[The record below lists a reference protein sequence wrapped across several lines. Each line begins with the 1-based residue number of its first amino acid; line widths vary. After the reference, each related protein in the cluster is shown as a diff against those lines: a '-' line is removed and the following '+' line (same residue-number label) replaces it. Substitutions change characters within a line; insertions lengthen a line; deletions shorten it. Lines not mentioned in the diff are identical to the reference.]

1 MGSSTSGKDET
12 GDKAFTFGHARKS
25 RSGPRAQLPRPS
37 GLWPVLVA
45 TDHSHRRALELQRAA
60 VRGGPSVRS
69 SVHPTPTVQCEQ
81 LRLPVMLRWLVGFGT
96 ILSVLAMLI
105 LASAS
110 RWQVMLT
117 LTAQPARTQHGLTAR
132 CAPCAAGA
140 CLTLPFNHHIVRA
153 TWLGSAT
160 TCIKAAVCLV
170 HHVHHRVCGMLQ
182 RAPRPASGGA

>member
-1 MGSSTSGKDET
+1 M
-12 GDKAFTFGHARKS
+12 
-25 RSGPRAQLPRPS
+25 
-37 GLWPVLVA
+37 
-45 TDHSHRRALELQRAA
+45 
-60 VRGGPSVRS
+60 RS
-69 SVHPTPTVQCEQ
+69 SVHPTPTLEYEQ

-140 CLTLPFNHHIVRA
+140 CLPLPFNHHIVRA
-153 TWLGSAT
+153 T
-160 TCIKAAVCLV
+160 
-170 HHVHHRVCGMLQ
+170 
-182 RAPRPASGGA
+182 